1 MKFTKETFKRTI
13 RTFLQAAIA
22 YIVANVTL
30 VDFNDKSILKS
41 AVIGLITSAIAAGI
55 SAIMNLEQPPE
66 QLGGGKGIKWETYI
80 KTYSGKRIDWD
91 GCYGVQ
97 CVDLIDHFIEK
108 CLGLTI
114 GYYGNAKTWWQNRN
128 NTWLKNNF
136 TAITPSYKNGELK
149 AGDIG
154 IRTSGTYGHI
164 FIVAEPTANGKIK
177 YYDQN
182 YNGTGAGMTLR
193 TMPYDSNTINGVL
206 RPKDQSNLP
215 QEVKEV
221 AKYGNAYMLSAQNVY
236 CDSLLMTEIG
246 SVSKGEGVYLD
257 GSGSGNDQ
265 IVYKCDNYYK
275 TGYVRGGTVKK
286 N

>member
-1 MKFTKETFKRTI
+1 MKFTKETLKRTL

-22 YIVANVTL
+22 YIVANITL

-41 AVIGLITSAIAAGI
+41 AVVGLITSAIAAGI
-55 SAIMNLEQPPE
+55 SAVMNLEKPPE
-66 QLGGGKGIKWETYI
+66 QLGGGKGMKWESYI

-97 CVDLIDHFIEK
+97 CVDLIDHYIEK

-114 GYYGNAKTWWQNRN
+114 GYFGNAKTWWQNRN
-128 NTWLKNNF
+128 DTWLKNNF
-136 TAITPSYKNGELK
+136 NAITPTYKNGELK

-154 IRTSGTYGHI
+154 IRTSGTHGHI

-193 TMPYDSNTINGVL
+193 IMPYDKNTINGVL

-215 QEVKEV
+215 QEVKKV
-221 AKYGNAYMLSAQNVY
+221 AKYGNAKMKYAQNVY
-236 CDSLLMTEIG
+236 ADSDLELKVGTVSKNERVKQLDTGENRPLIVYKTEKGYKCGFVPIG
-246 SVSKGEGVYLD
+246 SVIKD
-257 GSGSGNDQ
+257 
-265 IVYKCDNYYK
+265 
-275 TGYVRGGTVKK
+275 
-286 N
+286 